1 MGIMRVYKCNGH
13 VTTVKKTRSKTEYN
27 CHYCYFMAMIA
38 HRLGAIFGISC
49 DHSRPYSN
57 IGLMGARKRGRK
69 MRPETTWRS
78 TFHEDM
84 KEIWYSTEQTFGRCL
99 SVYKDNHGHF

>member
-1 MGIMRVYKCNGH
+1 
-13 VTTVKKTRSKTEYN
+13 
-27 CHYCYFMAMIA
+27 MAMIA

-69 MRPETTWRS
+69 MRPEMTWRS
-78 TFHEDM
+78 TFHGDM
-84 KEIWYSTEQTFGRCL
+84 KEIWYSTDIANVWALFVSLQRQSWTCL
-99 SVYKDNHGHF
+99 GTTCELINVRRTKCYKGPGI